1 MEKALKADNEV
12 IYINKDDDI
21 LEEVQLQRFL
31 WEYKKALLKKE
42 YMISHWKKKW
52 LGFYQQQKT
61 ENQTSS

>member
-42 YMISHWKKKW
+42 YMISHWKKKN
-52 LGFYQQQKT
+52 G
-61 ENQTSS
+61 